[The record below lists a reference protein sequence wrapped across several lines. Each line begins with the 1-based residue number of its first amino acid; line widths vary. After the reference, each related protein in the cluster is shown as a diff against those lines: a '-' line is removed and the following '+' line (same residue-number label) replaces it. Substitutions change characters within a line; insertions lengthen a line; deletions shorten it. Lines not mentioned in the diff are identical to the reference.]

1 MKQSNLLFLAVAGAV
16 AAYFLF
22 TKKAVATKTPAP
34 VALVAPRVNIV
45 PPLPVIPA
53 MPSNVARTSPTNY
66 IYHNPSSNTFT
77 SSPTPINMPNQRLV
91 SLPGTNV
98 SVPSGN
104 PWEALYKSSAPV
116 VTPPKIRRNRTQIVH
131 TWTPVVGQPTHAE
144 QYATALHSSNPAQ
157 AALNASRA
165 ARGLYLI

>member
-1 MKQSNLLFLAVAGAV
+1 MKQSNLLLLAVAGAV

-22 TKKAVATKTPAP
+22 AKKAVATETPALASP
-34 VALVAPRVNIV
+34 GVNIV
-45 PPLPVIPA
+45 PP
-53 MPSNVARTSPTNY
+53 
-66 IYHNPSSNTFT
+66 
-77 SSPTPINMPNQRLV
+77 PTPINSPNQQLV

-144 QYATALHSSNPAQ
+144 QYAAALHSSNPAQ
-157 AALNASRA
+157 VANNALRV
-165 ARGLYLI
+165 ARGLYPI